1 MRLFFIGDI
10 VGGPGRNAVRKLLN
24 KIKDENNIDII
35 LANGENA
42 SGGFGVTP
50 KNAKELLECGIDVIT
65 SGNHIWDKKEIIDFF
80 SSEKRILRP
89 ANYPEDIP
97 GNGWILINTKY
108 SKKVGIISLV
118 GRVFMKN
125 IDCPFR
131 ASLREINKLSG
142 ETNIIIVDFHAEAT
156 SEKIAMGWFL
166 DGKVSAVIGT
176 HTHVQTADERIL
188 PNGTAYISDVG
199 MTGAMDS
206 VIGVDKDII
215 IEKFLTCLPKR
226 FQVAK
231 RDIRLNGVIIDIDP
245 ETGKSTRIK
254 RIVVPL
260 EEHQ

>member
-10 VGGPGRNAVRKLLN
+10 VGRPGRNAVFKLLD
-24 KIKDENNIDII
+24 KIKKENDIDIV

-50 KNAKELLECGIDVIT
+50 KNAVELLECGIDVIT
-65 SGNHIWDKKEIIDFF
+65 SGNHIWDRREMVDFI

-97 GNGWILINTKY
+97 GNGWVLIDTKY
-108 SKKVGIISLV
+108 GKKVGILSLA
-118 GRVFMKN
+118 GRVFMDSL
-125 IDCPFR
+125 DCPFR
-131 ASLREINKLSG
+131 VSLREISKMSE
-142 ETNIIIVDFHAEAT
+142 ETNIIVVDFHAEAT

-206 VIGVDKDII
+206 VIGIDKHIV
-215 IEKFLTCLPKR
+215 IEKFLTCIPKR
-226 FQVAK
+226 FEVAK
-231 RDIRLNGVIIDIDP
+231 RDIRLNGVIIDIDI
-245 ETGKSTRIK
+245 ETGKSTGIRRIG
-254 RIVVPL
+254 VPL
-260 EEHQ
+260 DEEC